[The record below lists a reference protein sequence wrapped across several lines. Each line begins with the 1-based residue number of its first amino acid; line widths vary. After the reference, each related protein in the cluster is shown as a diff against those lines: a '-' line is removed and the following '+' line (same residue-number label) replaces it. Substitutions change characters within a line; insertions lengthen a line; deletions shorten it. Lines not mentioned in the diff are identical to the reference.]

1 MPFLLP
7 LHTNSPPKDFL
18 YSMQLMTPSM
28 RNCIFARGSLL
39 LMLVVLTSCILL
51 NSPAIQAA
59 GPKAADLVQD
69 GQPIDLQQKKYR
81 QLFKELKEKHH
92 FTDQQ
97 LQSIFKGQKISRR
110 VLELMDKQWEA
121 KPYYKYRPLFIT
133 EKTIATGK
141 KKVREYSELL
151 AGIEEKFGVDREV
164 VIAIWGIETR
174 YGTHQGGF
182 NVLQTLNTLF
192 DAYPR
197 RSSFF
202 RKQLVHFL
210 VLCREN
216 NVDPRSIQGSYAGAF
231 GQTQFIPSSFRAYA
245 VSFDGDDKRDVW
257 HSIPDILA
265 SIANYLK
272 QFNWT
277 LHAPIYADLGHTL
290 KDQRLV
296 AAKLKGRKG
305 KVAWTIVR
313 DVQNS
318 DIPPSPKNAPLTIVG
333 LKLTPGGKNAVR
345 YIAGYPNFQ
354 AITQWNHSNR
364 YAMAVTELA
373 EAIKGERIGQ

>member
-1 MPFLLP
+1 MR
-7 LHTNSPPKDFL
+7 
-18 YSMQLMTPSM
+18 LMTPSM
-28 RNCIFARGSLL
+28 RNCIFARASLA
-39 LMLVVLTSCILL
+39 LTFFILTFSILL
-51 NSPAIQAA
+51 TGTTIQAA
-59 GPKAADLVQD
+59 GPKAADLVKD
-69 GQPIDLQQKKYR
+69 GQPIDLQQKKYQ
-81 QLFKELKEKHH
+81 QLFAELKNKHQ

-97 LQSIFKGQKISRR
+97 LQSIFKGQKISKR
-110 VLELMDKQWEA
+110 VLELMDKQWES
-121 KPYYKYRPLFIT
+121 KPYYKYSPLFIT
-133 EKTIATGK
+133 DKTIATGK
-141 KKVREYSELL
+141 KKVQEYRELL
-151 AGIEEKFGVDREV
+151 DKIEEKLGVDREV
-164 VIAIWGIETR
+164 IVAIWGIETR

-210 VLCREN
+210 VLCKEN
-216 NVDPRSIQGSYAGAF
+216 NVDPSSIQGSYAGAF

-277 LHAPIYADLGHTL
+277 LHAPIYAELGHTL

-305 KVAWTIVR
+305 RVDWAVVR
-313 DVQNS
+313 DVQNP
-318 DIPPSPKNAPLTIVG
+318 DIPPSPGNKALSIVG
-333 LKLTPGGKNAVR
+333 LELQPGGKNSIR